1 MNYNGNNT
9 NIANSYYL
17 NDIVGGGGNDAGNG
31 SNYWQVGDSYLIQN
45 NSAARWTYGAG
56 WSGNQI
62 GNSYNFNNGAV
73 TDTLEGGMY
82 GSGGTV
88 YGNTSAQFNNC
99 LLYTSPSPRD

>member
-82 GSGGTV
+82 GSCGTV
-88 YGNTSAQFNNC
+88 
-99 LLYTSPSPRD
+99 